1 MPKFK
6 FKAKDI
12 NNKVIKGVFFA
23 KDENDLRAIVD
34 NLDYYLISYKKIAES
49 SQLFTFLEKI
59 KIGEIAVFCRQL
71 SIMVSSGLELG
82 TAIEILKETTK
93 TPKLKE
99 ILETTHH
106 DLLQGI
112 PLSESFKKYP
122 KTFPLFFINMIK
134 IGEVSGKLP
143 IVLNRLADYYEKDD
157 KVKRKVKSAFAYP
170 IFLIALAFLV
180 LCIMALYV
188 MPIFKDVFESLNAKL
203 PKITQVVVNVTDFI
217 RNNFLIIVLVILALV
232 VLILILRKNKMIK
245 FVMDKLKLEIPPFKD
260 VNLTVATSRFSSGF
274 SILLS
279 SSMPVIDSIE
289 TMRHLLGNTYIE
301 TQMEVSVS
309 ELNRGQGIAKSLETI
324 NVFPPM
330 LCEMITVGEQ
340 TGNLEEVLNRVTEY
354 YENQVEY
361 SMKKLTAAIEP
372 VLILIIGLIV
382 VVCLLAVFI
391 PMLEIT
397 SSIDTGV

>member
-112 PLSESFKKYP
+112 SLSESFKKYP

-170 IFLIALAFLV
+170 IFLIALAFIV

-232 VLILILRKNKMIK
+232 VLILVLRRNKTIK
-245 FVMDKLKLEIPPFKD
+245 FGMDKLKLEIPPFKD
-260 VNLTVATSRFSSGF
+260 VNLTVATSRFASGF

-301 TQMEVSVS
+301 NQMEVSVS

-324 NVFPPM
+324 NIFPPM
-330 LCEMITVGEQ
+330 LCEMITVGEE

>member
-34 NLDYYLISYKKIAES
+34 NLDYYLISYKKVAES
-49 SQLFTFLEKI
+49 SQMFTFLEKI
-59 KIGEIAVFCRQL
+59 KISEIAIFCRQL
-71 SIMVSSGLELG
+71 SIMVSSGLEIS
-82 TAIEILKETTK
+82 TAIEILKDTTK

-99 ILETTHH
+99 ILETAHH
-106 DLLQGI
+106 ELLQGI

-122 KTFPLFFINMIK
+122 KTFPVFFINMIK

-143 IVLNRLADYYEKDD
+143 VVLNRLADYYEKDD
-157 KVKRKVKSAFAYP
+157 KIKRKVKSAFAYP
-170 IFLIALAFLV
+170 IFLLGLAFVV

-188 MPIFKDVFESLNAKL
+188 MPIFKDVFESLNANL
-203 PKITQVVVNVTDFI
+203 PQITQIVINITDFI
-217 RNNFLIIVLVILALV
+217 REKFLIILITIICLILAFF
-232 VLILILRKNKMIK
+232 VLRRNKVIK
-245 FVMDKLKLEIPPFKD
+245 RGFDKFKISVPPLKD
-260 VNLTVATSRFSSGF
+260 VNLTLATSRFASGF

-279 SSMPVIDSIE
+279 SSMPVIDSME

-301 TQMEVSVS
+301 EQMEVTVS
-309 ELNRGQGIAKSLETI
+309 EVNRGQGIAKSLETI
-324 NVFPPM
+324 NIFPPM

-361 SMKKLTAAIEP
+361 SMKKLTSSIEP
-372 VLILIIGLIV
+372 VMIMIIGLIV

>member
-12 NNKVIKGVFFA
+12 NSKVIKGVFFA

-34 NLDYYLISYKKIAES
+34 NLGYYLISYKKIAES

-59 KIGEIAVFCRQL
+59 KIGDIAVFCRQL

-170 IFLIALAFLV
+170 IFLIALAFIV

-232 VLILILRKNKMIK
+232 VLILVLRQNKKIK

-260 VNLTVATSRFSSGF
+260 VNLTVATSRFASGF

-301 TQMEVSVS
+301 NQMEVSVS

-361 SMKKLTAAIEP
+361 SMKKLTSAIEP

>member
-232 VLILILRKNKMIK
+232 VLILVLRKNKMIK

-260 VNLTVATSRFSSGF
+260 VNLTVATSRFASGF

-289 TMRHLLGNTYIE
+289 TMRHLLGNTYVE
-301 TQMEVSVS
+301 KQMEVTVR
-309 ELNRGQGIAKSLETI
+309 ELQRGQGIAKSLETI

-330 LCEMITVGEQ
+330 LCEMITVGEE

>member
-180 LCIMALYV
+180 LCVMALYV

-232 VLILILRKNKMIK
+232 VLILVLRKNKMIK

-260 VNLTVATSRFSSGF
+260 VNLTVATSRFASGF

-301 TQMEVSVS
+301 NQMEVSVS

>member
-12 NNKVIKGVFFA
+12 NSKVIKGVFFA

-34 NLDYYLISYKKIAES
+34 NLGYYLISYKKIAES

-59 KIGEIAVFCRQL
+59 KIGDIAVFCRQL

-180 LCIMALYV
+180 LCVMALYV

-232 VLILILRKNKMIK
+232 VLILVLRKNKMIK

-260 VNLTVATSRFSSGF
+260 VNLTVATSRFASGF

-361 SMKKLTAAIEP
+361 SMKKLTSAIEP

>member
-34 NLDYYLISYKKIAES
+34 NLDYYLISYKKVAES
-49 SQLFTFLEKI
+49 SQIFTFLEKI
-59 KIGEIAVFCRQL
+59 KISEIAIFCRQL
-71 SIMVSSGLELG
+71 SIMVSSGLEIS
-82 TAIEILKETTK
+82 TAIEILKDTTK

-99 ILETTHH
+99 ILETAHH
-106 DLLQGI
+106 ELLQGI

-122 KTFPLFFINMIK
+122 KTFPVFFINMIK

-157 KVKRKVKSAFAYP
+157 KIKRKVKSSFAYP
-170 IFLIALAFLV
+170 IFLLGLAFVV

-203 PKITQVVVNVTDFI
+203 PQITQTVINVTDFI
-217 RNNFLIIVLVILALV
+217 RENFLTIIITILCLVIAFF
-232 VLILILRKNKMIK
+232 ILRRNKSIK
-245 FVMDKLKLEIPPFKD
+245 RGFDKLKISVPPLKD
-260 VNLTVATSRFSSGF
+260 VNLTLATSRFASGF

-279 SSMPVIDSIE
+279 SSMPVIDSME

-301 TQMEVSVS
+301 EQMEVTVS
-309 ELNRGQGIAKSLETI
+309 EVNRGQGIAKSLETI
-324 NVFPPM
+324 NIFPPM

-361 SMKKLTAAIEP
+361 SMKKLTASIEP
-372 VLILIIGLIV
+372 VMIMVIGLIV

>member
-1 MPKFK
+1 
-6 FKAKDI
+6 
-12 NNKVIKGVFFA
+12 
-23 KDENDLRAIVD
+23 
-34 NLDYYLISYKKIAES
+34 
-49 SQLFTFLEKI
+49 
-59 KIGEIAVFCRQL
+59 
-71 SIMVSSGLELG
+71 MVSSGLELG

-170 IFLIALAFLV
+170 IFLIALAFIV

-217 RNNFLIIVLVILALV
+217 RNNFLIIVLVILALI
-232 VLILILRKNKMIK
+232 VLILVLRKNKTIK
-245 FVMDKLKLEIPPFKD
+245 YVMDKLKLQIPPFKD
-260 VNLTVATSRFSSGF
+260 VNLTVATSRFASGF

-289 TMRHLLGNTYIE
+289 TMRHLLDNTYIE
-301 TQMEVSVS
+301 NQMEVTVS

-324 NVFPPM
+324 DVFPPM

-361 SMKKLTAAIEP
+361 SMKKLTSAIEP

>member
-59 KIGEIAVFCRQL
+59 KIGDIAVFCRQL

-170 IFLIALAFLV
+170 IFLIALAFIV

-217 RNNFLIIVLVILALV
+217 RNNFLIIVLVILALI
-232 VLILILRKNKMIK
+232 VLILVLRKNKTIK
-245 FVMDKLKLEIPPFKD
+245 YVMDKLKLQIPPFKD
-260 VNLTVATSRFSSGF
+260 VNLTVATSRFASGF

-289 TMRHLLGNTYIE
+289 TMRHLLDNTYIE
-301 TQMEVSVS
+301 NQMEVTVS

-324 NVFPPM
+324 DVFPPM

-361 SMKKLTAAIEP
+361 SMKKLTSAIEP

>member
-12 NNKVIKGVFFA
+12 NNKIIKGVFFA

-59 KIGEIAVFCRQL
+59 RIDEIAVFCRQL

-82 TAIEILKETTK
+82 TAIEILKDTTK

-99 ILETTHH
+99 ILETAHH

-112 PLSESFKKYP
+112 PLSESFMKYP
-122 KTFPLFFINMIK
+122 KTFPIFFINMIK
-134 IGEVSGKLP
+134 IGEISGKLP
-143 IVLNRLADYYEKDD
+143 LVLNRLADYYEKDD

-170 IFLIALAFLV
+170 IFLIGLAFVV

-188 MPIFKDVFESLNAKL
+188 MPIFKDVFDSLNAKL
-203 PKITQVVVNVTDFI
+203 PQITQVVINVTDFI
-217 RNNFLIIVLVILALV
+217 RNNFLTIVVTIILLIIAF
-232 VLILILRKNKMIK
+232 LILMRNKKVKMG
-245 FVMDKLKLEIPPFKD
+245 FDNLKIMVPPFKD
-260 VNLTVATSRFSSGF
+260 VNLTLVTSRFASGF

-289 TMRHLLGNTYIE
+289 TMRHLLGNTYVE
-301 TQMEVSVS
+301 KQMEVTVS
-309 ELNRGQGIAKSLETI
+309 ELKRGQGIAKSLETI
-324 NVFPPM
+324 DVFPPM

-361 SMKKLTAAIEP
+361 SMKKLTASIEP
-372 VLILIIGLIV
+372 VMIMIIGLIV

-397 SSIDTGV
+397 SSIDQGA

>member
-34 NLDYYLISYKKIAES
+34 NLDYYLISYKKVAES

-59 KIGEIAVFCRQL
+59 KISEIAIFCRQL
-71 SIMVSSGLELG
+71 SIMVSSGLEIS
-82 TAIEILKETTK
+82 TAIEILKDTTK

-99 ILETTHH
+99 ILETAHH
-106 DLLQGI
+106 ELLQGI

-122 KTFPLFFINMIK
+122 KTFPVFFINMIK

-157 KVKRKVKSAFAYP
+157 KIKRKVKSAFAYP
-170 IFLIALAFLV
+170 IFLLGLAFVV

-203 PKITQVVVNVTDFI
+203 PQITQTVINVTDFI
-217 RNNFLIIVLVILALV
+217 RENFLTIIITILCLVIAFF
-232 VLILILRKNKMIK
+232 ILRHNKSIK
-245 FVMDKLKLEIPPFKD
+245 RGIDKLKVSVPPLKD
-260 VNLTVATSRFSSGF
+260 VNLTLATSRFASGF

-279 SSMPVIDSIE
+279 SSMPVIDSME

-301 TQMEVSVS
+301 EQMEVTVS
-309 ELNRGQGIAKSLETI
+309 EVNRGQGIAKSLETI
-324 NVFPPM
+324 NIFPPM

-361 SMKKLTAAIEP
+361 SMKKLTASIEP
-372 VLILIIGLIV
+372 VMIMVIGLIV

>member
-23 KDENDLRAIVD
+23 KDENDLRAIID

-59 KIGEIAVFCRQL
+59 SIGELAIFCRQL
-71 SIMVSSGLELG
+71 SIMISSGLELG
-82 TAIEILKETTK
+82 TSIEILKETVK

-99 ILETTHH
+99 VLETAHH

-112 PLSESFKKYP
+112 PLSESLKKYP
-122 KTFPLFFINMIK
+122 KTFPVFFINMIK

-143 IVLNRLADYYEKDD
+143 VVLNRLADYYEKDD

-170 IFLIALAFLV
+170 IFLVALAFVV

-188 MPIFKDVFESLNAKL
+188 MPIFKDVFDSLNAKL
-203 PKITQVVVNVTDFI
+203 PQITLTVIKVTDFV
-217 RNNFLIIVLVILALV
+217 RNNFLMIVITILCLV
-232 VLILILRKNKMIK
+232 VVFLILRKNKTIK
-245 FVMDKLKLEIPPFKD
+245 VGLDKLKLEIPPFKD
-260 VNLTVATSRFSSGF
+260 VNLTIATSRFASGF

-301 TQMEVSVS
+301 KQMEVTVS

-324 NVFPPM
+324 GIFPPM

-372 VLILIIGLIV
+372 VMIIVIGLIV

-397 SSIDTGV
+397 SAIDTGV

>member
-170 IFLIALAFLV
+170 IFLIALAFIV

-217 RNNFLIIVLVILALV
+217 RNNFLIIVLVILALI
-232 VLILILRKNKMIK
+232 VLILVLRKNKTIK
-245 FVMDKLKLEIPPFKD
+245 YVMDKLKLQIPPFKD
-260 VNLTVATSRFSSGF
+260 VNLTVATSRFASGF

-330 LCEMITVGEQ
+330 LCEMITVGEE

>member
-180 LCIMALYV
+180 LCVMALYV

-260 VNLTVATSRFSSGF
+260 VNLTVATSRFASGF

>member
-232 VLILILRKNKMIK
+232 VLILVLRKNKMIK

-260 VNLTVATSRFSSGF
+260 VNLTVATSRFASGF

-289 TMRHLLGNTYIE
+289 TMRHLLDNTYIE
-301 TQMEVSVS
+301 NQMEVTVS

-330 LCEMITVGEQ
+330 LCEMITVGEE

>member
-232 VLILILRKNKMIK
+232 VLILVLRKNKMIK

-260 VNLTVATSRFSSGF
+260 VNLTVATSRFASGF

-330 LCEMITVGEQ
+330 LCEMITVGEE

>member
-122 KTFPLFFINMIK
+122 KTFPLFFTNMIK

-232 VLILILRKNKMIK
+232 VLILVLRKNKMIK

-260 VNLTVATSRFSSGF
+260 VNLTVATSRFASGF

-330 LCEMITVGEQ
+330 LCEMITVGEE

>member
-112 PLSESFKKYP
+112 SLSESFKKYP

-170 IFLIALAFLV
+170 IFLIALAFIV

-217 RNNFLIIVLVILALV
+217 RNNFLIIVLGILALI
-232 VLILILRKNKMIK
+232 ILILVLRRNKTIK
-245 FVMDKLKLEIPPFKD
+245 FAMDKLKLEIPPFKD
-260 VNLTVATSRFSSGF
+260 VNLTVATSRFASGF

-301 TQMEVSVS
+301 NQMEVSVS

-330 LCEMITVGEQ
+330 LCEMITVGEE

>member
-112 PLSESFKKYP
+112 SLSESFKKYP

-170 IFLIALAFLV
+170 IFLIALAFIV

-217 RNNFLIIVLVILALV
+217 RNNFLIIVLGILALI
-232 VLILILRKNKMIK
+232 ILILVLRRNKTIK
-245 FVMDKLKLEIPPFKD
+245 FAMDKLKLEIPPFKD
-260 VNLTVATSRFSSGF
+260 VNLTVATSRFASGF

-301 TQMEVSVS
+301 NQMEVSVS

>member
-170 IFLIALAFLV
+170 IFLIALAFIV

-232 VLILILRKNKMIK
+232 VLILVLRKNKMIK
-245 FVMDKLKLEIPPFKD
+245 FGMDKLKLEIPPFKD
-260 VNLTVATSRFSSGF
+260 VNLTVATSRFTSGF

-301 TQMEVSVS
+301 NQMEVSVS

>member
-12 NNKVIKGVFFA
+12 NSKVIKGVFFA

-34 NLDYYLISYKKIAES
+34 NLGYYLISYKKIAES

-59 KIGEIAVFCRQL
+59 KIGDIAVFCRQL

-170 IFLIALAFLV
+170 IFLIALAFIV

-217 RNNFLIIVLVILALV
+217 RNNFLIIVLVILALI
-232 VLILILRKNKMIK
+232 VLILVLRKNKMIK
-245 FVMDKLKLEIPPFKD
+245 YAMDKLKLQIPPFKD
-260 VNLTVATSRFSSGF
+260 VNLTVATSRFASGF

-289 TMRHLLGNTYIE
+289 TMRHLLDNTYIE
-301 TQMEVSVS
+301 NQMEVTVS

-361 SMKKLTAAIEP
+361 SMKKLTSAIEP

>member
-23 KDENDLRAIVD
+23 KDETDLRAIVD
-34 NLDYYLISYKKIAES
+34 NLDYYLISYKKVAES
-49 SQLFTFLEKI
+49 SQIFTFLEKI
-59 KIGEIAVFCRQL
+59 KISEIAIFCRQL
-71 SIMVSSGLELG
+71 SIMVSSGLEIS
-82 TAIEILKETTK
+82 TAIEILKDTTK

-99 ILETTHH
+99 ILETAHH
-106 DLLQGI
+106 ELLQGI

-122 KTFPLFFINMIK
+122 KTFPVFFINMIK

-157 KVKRKVKSAFAYP
+157 KIKRKVKSAFAYP
-170 IFLIALAFLV
+170 IFLLGLAFVV

-203 PKITQVVVNVTDFI
+203 PQITQTVINVTDFI
-217 RNNFLIIVLVILALV
+217 RENFLTIIITILCLVIAFF
-232 VLILILRKNKMIK
+232 VLRRNKSIK
-245 FVMDKLKLEIPPFKD
+245 RGFDKLKISVPPLKD
-260 VNLTVATSRFSSGF
+260 VNLTLATSRFASGF
-274 SILLS
+274 CILLS
-279 SSMPVIDSIE
+279 SSMPVIDSME

-301 TQMEVSVS
+301 EQMEVTVS
-309 ELNRGQGIAKSLETI
+309 EVNRGQGIAKSLETI
-324 NVFPPM
+324 NIFPPM

-361 SMKKLTAAIEP
+361 SMKKLTASIEP
-372 VLILIIGLIV
+372 VMIMVIGLIV

>member
-82 TAIEILKETTK
+82 TALEILKETTK

-232 VLILILRKNKMIK
+232 VLILVLRKNKMIK

-260 VNLTVATSRFSSGF
+260 VNLTVATSRFASGF

-330 LCEMITVGEQ
+330 LCEMITVGEE